1 MQTIYKRKLYIIKA
15 LIRNIDEALK
25 GFKCG
30 NYREEILN
38 GNYVEGFNTN
48 KELAFSSLRS
58 EFELMLP
65 TIVEE
70 SQWLS

>member
-15 LIRNIDEALK
+15 LIHNIDKALK
-25 GFKCG
+25 GFKCS

-38 GNYVEGFNTN
+38 GNYVEGFDTN
-48 KELAFSSLRS
+48 KGVAFFSLSS

-70 SQWLS
+70 SKWLS